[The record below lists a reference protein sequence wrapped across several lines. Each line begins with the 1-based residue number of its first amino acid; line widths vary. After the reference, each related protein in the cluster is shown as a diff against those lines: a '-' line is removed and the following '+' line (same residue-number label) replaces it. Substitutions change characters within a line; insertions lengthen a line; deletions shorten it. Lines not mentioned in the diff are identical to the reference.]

1 MLRYF
6 LDGFSGASAGFMWG
20 ITALLAWAVAIF
32 VERCWILL
40 RRYTFRSH
48 EVRAA
53 LKDRGP
59 TAALSAAGTSPLA
72 TVFQAGLDA
81 TSPEAAWDAMSGEVA
96 RLDAAAHKRI
106 GYLATIG
113 NLSTMVG
120 LLGNVLGI
128 IIAFGS
134 LGDASAE
141 ARAVHLSEG
150 IATAMSTT
158 AYGLMVAI
166 PALAAHAW
174 LEQQA
179 RLYLAEVEALAGALA
194 ARLRQDP
201 SGAKGA

>member
-20 ITALLAWAVAIF
+20 ITALLAWAVTIF

-40 RRYTFRSH
+40 HRYRFRGDQ
-48 EVRAA
+48 VRSA
-53 LKDRGP
+53 LREKGP
-59 TAALSAAGTSPLA
+59 AGALAAAGTGPLA
-72 TVFQAGLDA
+72 TVFQAGLEAHTPD
-81 TSPEAAWDAMSGEVA
+81 AAWDAMSGEVA
-96 RLDAAAHKRI
+96 RLDAGVHKRI

-158 AYGLMVAI
+158 AWGLMVAI

-179 RLYLAEVEALAGALA
+179 RLYLAEVEALAGALV
-194 ARLRQDP
+194 ARLRDGSP
-201 SGAKGA
+201 ARKGD